1 MSLLIIVIYRTRLFE
16 NLRLIPHA
24 PGVQMQPVPGDA
36 IDEDSDDDQ
45 RNPDT
50 RISSKQVN

>member
-1 MSLLIIVIYRTRLFE
+1 MPDIQVQWLLLVF
-16 NLRLIPHA
+16 A
-24 PGVQMQPVPGDA
+24 AVPGDA